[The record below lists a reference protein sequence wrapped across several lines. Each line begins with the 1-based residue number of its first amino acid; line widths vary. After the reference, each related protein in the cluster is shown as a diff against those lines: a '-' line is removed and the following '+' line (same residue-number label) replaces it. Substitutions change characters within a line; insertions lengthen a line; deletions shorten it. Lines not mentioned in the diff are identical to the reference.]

1 MKRSPLLIIFITIFI
16 DLVGFGMI
24 IPLLPLYAEG
34 TRFNATP
41 SQIGLLVAAYSI
53 MQLIF
58 SPILG
63 GLSDKYGRKP
73 ILFFSLVGTSISF
86 LILGF
91 ANTLWML
98 FAGRILDGI
107 TGGNI
112 STAQAYIADITT
124 HEERA
129 KGMGLVGAAFGLGF
143 VFGPFIGGVLSG
155 WGIAVPFFFAAGLTF
170 ANAGLLL
177 FLLPETVTKD
187 HPARNTAGESFLSR
201 LSQAL
206 KNPQLSLVLLM
217 NFLLVTAFSIM
228 TTVFA
233 LFTKYRFGYDAQ
245 RNGYLFF
252 FIGVVA
258 VIIQGGLF
266 GKLANIFG
274 EQILLIVGSLMLVC
288 SLAALPFVGPQMF
301 GLIGLLVNLFFL
313 AVGNSLIVPSISSLA
328 SKSANA
334 REQGIALGASQSA
347 ASLAR
352 AVGPVIGGWLLYHFA
367 APQNISD
374 HSVTVTFWVSAGI
387 IFLAALVAVYFA
399 KKGVADYE
407 QLESSEL
414 RL

>member
-1 MKRSPLLIIFITIFI
+1 MKRSPLTIIFITIFI

-34 TRFNATP
+34 TRFNATS
-41 SQIGLLVAAYSI
+41 SQIGLLIAAYSI

-73 ILFFSLVGTSISF
+73 ILFFSLIGTSIGF
-86 LILGF
+86 LILGL
-91 ANTLWML
+91 ANTLWIL

-112 STAQAYIADITT
+112 STAQAYIADVTT

-155 WGIAVPFFFAAGLTF
+155 WGISVPFFFAATLTF
-170 ANAGLLL
+170 ANAIMLL

-187 HPARNTAGESFLSR
+187 HPARNTAGESFLLR

-206 KNPQLSLVLLM
+206 KNSQLSLVILM

-233 LFTKYRFGYDAQ
+233 LFTQYRFGYDVQ
-245 RNGYLFF
+245 HNGYLFF
-252 FIGVVA
+252 FIGVIA

-266 GKLANIFG
+266 GKLANLFG
-274 EQILLIVGSLMLVC
+274 EKSLLIVGSLMLVF
-288 SLAALPFVGPQMF
+288 SLVALPFAGRQMF
-301 GLIGLLVNLFFL
+301 GLKGLLVNLFFL

-334 REQGIALGASQSA
+334 GEQGIALGASQSA

-374 HSVTVTFWVSAGI
+374 YSVIVTFWVSAGI
-387 IFLAALVAVYFA
+387 VFLAALVAVYFSR
-399 KKGVADYE
+399 KRV
-407 QLESSEL
+407 QIT
-414 RL
+414 RN

>member
-1 MKRSPLLIIFITIFI
+1 MRRSPLTIIFITIFI
-16 DLVGFGMI
+16 DLVGFGI
-24 IPLLPLYAEG
+24 VIPVLPLYAEG
-34 TRFNATP
+34 TLFNATP
-41 SQIGLLVAAYSI
+41 FQIGFLVASYSI

-58 SPILG
+58 APILG
-63 GLSDKYGRKP
+63 GLSDRYGRKP
-73 ILFFSLVGTSISF
+73 ILFFSLIGTSIGF
-86 LILGF
+86 LILGL

-112 STAQAYIADITT
+112 STAQAYIADVTT

-155 WGIAVPFFFAAGLTF
+155 WGISVPFFFAATLTF
-170 ANAGLLL
+170 ANAIMLL

-187 HPARNTAGESFLSR
+187 HPARNTAGESFLLR

-206 KNPQLSLVLLM
+206 KNSQLSLVILI

-233 LFTKYRFGYDAQ
+233 LFTQYRFGYDAQ
-245 RNGYLFF
+245 HNGYLFF
-252 FIGVVA
+252 FIGVIA

-274 EQILLIVGSLMLVC
+274 EKSLLIVGSLMLVF
-288 SLAALPFVGPQMF
+288 SLVALPFAGRQMF
-301 GLIGLLVNLFFL
+301 GLKGLLVNLFFL

-334 REQGIALGASQSA
+334 GEQGIALGASQSA

-374 HSVTVTFWVSAGI
+374 YSVIVTFWVSAGI
-387 IFLAALVAVYFA
+387 VFLAALVAVYFSR
-399 KKGVADYE
+399 KRVSDYA

>member
-1 MKRSPLLIIFITIFI
+1 MKRSPLTIIFITIFI

-34 TRFNATP
+34 TRFNATS
-41 SQIGLLVAAYSI
+41 SQIGWLVAAYSI

-73 ILFFSLVGTSISF
+73 ILFFSLIGTSIGF
-86 LILGF
+86 LILGL

-98 FAGRILDGI
+98 FTGRILDGI

-112 STAQAYIADITT
+112 STAQAYIADVTT
-124 HEERA
+124 PEERA

-155 WGIAVPFFFAAGLTF
+155 WGISVPFFFAAALTF
-170 ANAGLLL
+170 VNAIMLI

-217 NFLLVTAFSIM
+217 NFLLNTAFSIM

-233 LFTKYRFGYDAQ
+233 LFTQYRFGYDAQ
-245 RNGYLFF
+245 YNGYLFF
-252 FIGVVA
+252 FIGVIA
-258 VIIQGGLF
+258 VITQGGLF

-274 EQILLIVGSLMLVC
+274 EKNLLIVGSLMLVF
-288 SLAALPFVGPQMF
+288 SLAVLPFVYPQTF

-313 AVGNSLIVPSISSLA
+313 SVGNSLIVPSISSLA
-328 SKSANA
+328 SKSASA

-374 HSVTVTFWVSAGI
+374 YSVIVTFWVSAGI
-387 IFLAALVAVYFA
+387 IFLAAIVAVYFSR
-399 KKGVADYE
+399 KRVSDYA